1 MAWELT
7 AETMGLPP
15 HPKMTVFRLW
25 METRQTSSSQD
36 SVLWYFSL
44 FAEWLGRIALEA
56 ATREEGAQE
65 SQPIYKITDS

>member
-1 MAWELT
+1 
-7 AETMGLPP
+7 MGA
-15 HPKMTVFRLW
+15 HSWDHGVA
-25 METRQTSSSQD
+25 SSSQD
-36 SVLWYFSL
+36 DRIQALDGDQADKQQSGLCALVQFSL